1 MRITIVTVGS
11 RGDVQPY
18 VALGAGLQAAGH
30 SVRLNTHT
38 AYEPLARRHG
48 LDFHKL
54 EGDPRAILEAGRGR
68 FNTLN
73 PLTFWSRLLRAG
85 APIYRGMAQDVL
97 EASRDADAILYSSLA
112 YFAAYDVA
120 RKCGALPLAAYLQ
133 PVTPTHYFPMPSS
146 PPLPRWLRFVR
157 GPLNRLS
164 FTVGE
169 WLFWLVVRPAVN
181 QMRRE
186 MLDLPPLP
194 LRPPYVG
201 AQTAARPVLYGYSPA
216 VLPPP
221 PDWPPHCHVTGY
233 WLLGAEDWTPPEALS
248 RFLEA
253 GPPPVYIGFGSMNSN
268 DAEKTTR
275 IVLEALASAGQRAV
289 LFTGWGALTS
299 QRLPESVLAIDST
312 PHDWLFPR
320 MAAVVH
326 HGGGPAGRHPV
337 DHHPLHGRSA
347 VLGGARPGAGRRP
360 GADPASAAHG
370 RWPGSGC
377 PLRDRG
383 SGNARTGRCAGRAP
397 SRGRWRREG
406 RCPVRTLRARRLT
419 RLAQGHVLSAGGG

>member
-133 PVTPTHYFPMPSS
+133 PVTPTHHFPMPSS
-146 PPLPRWLRFVR
+146 PPLPRWLRFAR
-157 GPLNRLS
+157 GPLNRFS

-169 WLFWLVVRPAVN
+169 WLFWLVVRLAVN

-326 HGGGPAGRHPV
+326 HGGAGTTAAGLRAGIPSIIIPFMADQPFWAERVQALGVGPAPIPH
-337 DHHPLHGRSA
+337 
-347 VLGGARPGAGRRP
+347 
-360 GADPASAAHG
+360 
-370 RWPGSGC
+370 
-377 PLRDRG
+377 
-383 SGNARTGRCAGRAP
+383 
-397 SRGRWRREG
+397 
-406 RCPVRTLRARRLT
+406 RRLT
-419 RLAQGHVLSAGGG
+419 ADGLAAAVRCAIGDQVMRERAAALGARLRAEDGVGKAVALFEHYAQGA